1 MLLSVAALSGLLAL
15 WLAGGGVKAGPSW
28 QDSPPQTS
36 PAESP
41 VLTPTPSPS
50 PSPTPEPPTPTP
62 TKEAPPTATP
72 TSTPVP
78 PTATPGVQE
87 PQAFSTLAPGEAP
100 TATST
105 PTPTPLAAIPIPPP
119 DRPVTLPSPTPPPD
133 PLLFAAR
140 VVDSA
145 VNAALWIW
153 FVCGSLVLFI
163 VAGIVVGLGLGQR
176 RHRRELYTL
185 VEEAGPEPEEPE
197 ARPGQEESWPSSLP

>member
-1 MLLSVAALSGLLAL
+1 MLLGVTLLSGLLAL
-15 WLAGGGVKAGPSW
+15 WLAGSGVNAGPSW
-28 QDSPPQTS
+28 QDSPAPTS

-41 VLTPTPSPS
+41 VLTPTPMPSPTPSPTSS
-50 PSPTPEPPTPTP
+50 PSPTP
-62 TKEAPPTATP
+62 APPTATP
-72 TSTPVP
+72 TGTAASM
-78 PTATPGVQE
+78 PTATPEPQE
-87 PQAFSTLAPGEAP
+87 PSAFSTLAPGEAP
-100 TATST
+100 TETST
-105 PTPTPLAAIPIPPP
+105 PTATPLAAVPIPPP

-153 FVCGSLVLFI
+153 FVCGSLALFV

-185 VEEAGPEPEEPE
+185 VEEAGSEPERPDEL
-197 ARPGQEESWPSSLP
+197 PGQEDSWPSSLP